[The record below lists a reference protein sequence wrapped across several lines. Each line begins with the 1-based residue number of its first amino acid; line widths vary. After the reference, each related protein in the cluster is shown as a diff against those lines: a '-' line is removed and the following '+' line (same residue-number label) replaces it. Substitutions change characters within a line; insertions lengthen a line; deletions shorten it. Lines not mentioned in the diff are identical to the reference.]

1 LIEIGL
7 FFLYTRYHFC
17 SWISPP
23 CEYGKVMEKGWK
35 SGGTGVQS
43 KGVFASIDQM
53 FNCRWRFT
61 SRIEV
66 DAMKSPS
73 GTLVEPLSKRER
85 AILLHL
91 AEDKSNREI
100 ATLEVLSLNSVKW
113 YIQQIYGKLGVNRRR
128 EAIERARSL
137 GLLPPLGPVAPPE
150 TTAAEARPS
159 TLPTGTVTFLFTD
172 IEGSIPLWEREPE
185 KMAVALQLHNTAL
198 RQAIEANGGIVFKTV
213 GDAFQAAFPTAP
225 QALKAAI
232 EGQRLLQAADW
243 NELGPLKVRM
253 GLHTGEAALDPG
265 GDEYAVCHAKNRVA
279 RIMSVAHG
287 GQVLLS
293 AETYELCDHQLPLEV
308 SLKDLGEYRLKG
320 MATLEHLYQVCAPGM
335 PQDFPPLTTG
345 IIHLH
350 NLPTQLSSFVGRERE
365 IDEVIGL
372 LEKHRLV
379 TLTGSGGT
387 GKTRLS
393 LQVAEKLLDQF
404 TNGVWFVELAPLADP
419 TLIPSTVATLFGL
432 RQAGGRPLADILSDF
447 FRSKRLLLI
456 LDNCEHLIQEAAQF
470 ANDVLRTSPEVKVLT
485 TSRESLGLVGET
497 IYLVPSLTTPE
508 PLHMPDIQS
517 LAQFE
522 AVRLFTERACAVLP
536 PFALTESNAPA
547 VAQICKRLDG
557 IPLAIELAAAR
568 VKVLSAEQIVTHLD
582 DRFRLL
588 TGGSR
593 TALPRHQTLHA
604 LIDWSH
610 ELLSDAERV
619 LFCRLS
625 VFRGGWRLEAT
636 EAVCPCEK
644 PAEIELLDLLS
655 GLVNKS
661 MIFSTNEVGGTNRFG
676 MLETMRQY
684 AQEKLVAAG
693 EAESMRDRHLA
704 YYLALTERIE
714 PELRGRTQQARLAQL
729 EEELDNLRAALS
741 WALTTNPE
749 AELRL
754 ASSLMWFWH
763 IHPRQME
770 GLDWLGKGL
779 DRAQSP
785 SNPNGTPINPVV
797 RAKALAAAGVMHASE
812 IQWKSAE
819 AEMEESLSIYR
830 ELGADG
836 KAGVAFA
843 LEWLGW
849 NECIQG
855 NYEQGGA
862 LLRQALDLAR
872 QVKVPFPIGECL
884 FMLGILLNVTEP
896 GSLEARQYM
905 EEALAILLEI
915 EDLDGI
921 ATTYRFMGL
930 MAMTARELEQAK
942 LLFEQSLSLYQ
953 QVGNREAISGI
964 YIDLGKIA
972 QFQGN
977 FSIAIE
983 HYQSG
988 VAIER
993 DIGNPAAL
1001 GDGLYYLGWGARSN
1015 GDHKMAKHYWE
1026 EALLNYRKTDNLK
1039 AVVAVLLAL
1048 ALLAWNDGDI
1058 ALTSQKLSEVSAT
1071 GLDLTEPN
1079 WAMAASVLKCCLAR
1093 ASGDEQ
1099 IAVNFLKE
1107 ALILSKKLDPHDTAS
1122 LLNISAQLNA
1132 RKQPEQAAR
1141 LFGAAEH
1148 LGGSASP
1155 DSLNLLEQSWRET
1168 ALRDLKS
1175 TLGEQRMADLWAE
1188 GQTITLDAA
1197 VTLALEEAGNREA

>member
-1 LIEIGL
+1 
-7 FFLYTRYHFC
+7 
-17 SWISPP
+17 
-23 CEYGKVMEKGWK
+23 
-35 SGGTGVQS
+35 
-43 KGVFASIDQM
+43 
-53 FNCRWRFT
+53 
-61 SRIEV
+61 
-66 DAMKSPS
+66 MKSPS
-73 GTLVEPLSKRER
+73 GKLVESLTRRER
-85 AILLHL
+85 GILQHL

-137 GLLPPLGPVAPPE
+137 GLLPTVGPIVLPE
-150 TTAAEARPS
+150 TTPTGARS
-159 TLPTGTVTFLFTD
+159 LPLPAGTVTFLFTD
-172 IEGSIPLWEREPE
+172 IQGSVPLWEREPE
-185 KMAVALQLHNTAL
+185 KMAEALQIHNIAL
-198 RQAIEANGGIVFKTV
+198 RRAIEANGGTVFKTV
-213 GDAFQAAFPTAP
+213 GDAFQASFPTAS

-232 EGQRLLQAADW
+232 EGQRALHAVAW

-253 GLHTGEAALDPG
+253 ALHTGEAQLDPG
-265 GDEYAVCHAKNRVA
+265 GDEYAVSHAKNRVA
-279 RIMSVAHG
+279 RIVSAAHG

-293 AETYELCDHQLPLEV
+293 AETYELCDHQLLLEV

-320 MATLEHLYQVCAPGM
+320 METLEHLYQACAPGM

-379 TLTGSGGT
+379 TLTGTGGT
-387 GKTRLS
+387 GKTRLA
-393 LQVAEKLLDQF
+393 LQVAGKLLNQF
-404 TNGVWFVELAPLADP
+404 TNGVWFIELAPLADP
-419 TLIPSTVATLFGL
+419 TLIPSTVAALFGL
-432 RQAGGRPLADILSDF
+432 RQEENRPLTDILRDYL
-447 FRSKRLLLI
+447 RNKRLLLI
-456 LDNCEHLIQEAAQF
+456 LDNCEHLILEAAQF
-470 ANDVLRTSPEVKVLT
+470 TDAVLRTSPEVKVLA
-485 TSRESLGLVGET
+485 TSRESLGLTGES
-497 IYLVPSLTTPE
+497 IYLVPSLATPD
-508 PLHMPDIQS
+508 PLHMPDIHS
-517 LAQFE
+517 LAEFE

-547 VAQICKRLDG
+547 VAKICKRLDG

-568 VKVLSAEQIVTHLD
+568 VKVLSSEQIVTRLD
-582 DRFRLL
+582 DSFRLL
-588 TGGSR
+588 TSGSR
-593 TALPRHQTLHA
+593 TALPRHQTLHT

-610 ELLSDAERV
+610 ELLSDAERD

-625 VFRGGWRLEAT
+625 VFRSGWRLEAA
-636 EAVCPCEK
+636 EVVCSSGEPVS
-644 PAEIELLDLLS
+644 IELLDLLS

-661 MIFSTNEVGGTNRFG
+661 MVQTLNTAEGVNRYR
-676 MLETMRQY
+676 MLETIRQY
-684 AQEKLVAAG
+684 ALEKLIVAG

-704 YYLALTERIE
+704 YFLALTERIE

-729 EEELDNLRAALS
+729 EEELDNLRAALG

-763 IHPRQME
+763 IHPRQTE

-779 DRAQSP
+779 DRVQS
-785 SNPNGTPINPVV
+785 SHNPNGTPINPIV
-797 RAKALAAAGVMHASE
+797 RAKALAAAGVMHANV
-812 IQWKSAE
+812 IQCKSAE
-819 AEMEESLSIYR
+819 AELEESLSIYR
-830 ELGADG
+830 ELGTDG

-849 NECIQG
+849 NECIKG
-855 NYEQGGA
+855 NFDHGVA

-884 FMLGILLNVTEP
+884 FMLGICLSFTEP
-896 GSLEARQYM
+896 GSLEARQSM

-915 EDLDGI
+915 GDSDGI

-930 MAMTARELEQAK
+930 MAVTARNLEQAK
-942 LLFEQSLSLYQ
+942 SLFEQSLSLYQ

-964 YIDLGKIA
+964 YIDLGKVS
-972 QFQGN
+972 QLQGN
-977 FSIAIE
+977 FPIAIE

-1001 GDGLYYLGWGARSN
+1001 GDGLYNLGCGARSN
-1015 GDHKMAKHYWE
+1015 GDHKMAKRCWE
-1026 EALLNYRKTDNLK
+1026 EALLNFRETDNP
-1039 AVVAVLLAL
+1039 AAIVAVILSL
-1048 ALLAWNDGDI
+1048 ALLAWNEGDI
-1058 ALTSQKLSEVSAT
+1058 ALTSQKLSEVSDS
-1071 GLDLTEPN
+1071 GLDLSEPY
-1079 WAMAASVLKCCLAR
+1079 WAMGFLVLKCCLAR

-1099 IAVNFLKE
+1099 SAVNYLKE
-1107 ALILSKKLDPHDTAS
+1107 ALIFAKKLEPQDTAS
-1122 LLNISAQLNA
+1122 LLNISAQLQA
-1132 RKQPEQAAR
+1132 RKQPERAAR

-1148 LGGSASP
+1148 LGGRASP
-1155 DSLNLLEQSWRET
+1155 DSLNRLEQSWLET
-1168 ALRDLKS
+1168 ALSDLKS
-1175 TLGEQRMADLWAE
+1175 TLGEQRMADLWGE
-1188 GQTITLDAA
+1188 GQTLALDAA
-1197 VTLALEEAGNREA
+1197 VTLALEEAENCEA